1 MSAPLDPRLR
11 TMAVTIAELASVYT
25 DHHDPA
31 GSACPNCGHQATG
44 DNPACP
50 SFTVA
55 RSLLPR
61 RRNEKPGDIPDWIA
75 ASLSSRRKKIRA

>member
-1 MSAPLDPRLR
+1 MSGQLDPRLR
-11 TMAVTIAELASVYT
+11 SMAVTIAELAAVYT
-25 DHHDPA
+25 DHHNPA
-31 GSACPNCGHQATG
+31 GSACLHCGHQATD

-55 RSLLPR
+55 RSLLTR